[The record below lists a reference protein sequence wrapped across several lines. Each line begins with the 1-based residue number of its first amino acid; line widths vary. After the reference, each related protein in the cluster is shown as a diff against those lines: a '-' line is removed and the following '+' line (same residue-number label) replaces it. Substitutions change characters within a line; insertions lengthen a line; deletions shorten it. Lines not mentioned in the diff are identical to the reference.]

1 MRWRI
6 PLLGLVLLL
15 VGGELSAQDACPV
28 QGIWKLESQA
38 FNGEA
43 RDVSEFKQIMVVT
56 SSHSAWMRVPNGAD
70 TTVVPALYTG
80 SRRSVTGNTVTE
92 TLEYSKQ
99 SEYVGLESSYP
110 IPCPKG
116 DLLYSEFDLPIT
128 EDGEVKFT
136 VHLEEVWR
144 RIE

>member
-6 PLLGLVLLL
+6 PVLALLLLL
-15 VGGELSAQDACPV
+15 VGRQLSAQDDCG

-38 FNGEA
+38 VNGEA
-43 RDVSEFKQIMVVT
+43 MDLETFTQIRVVT
-56 SSHSAWMRVPNGAD
+56 SSHSAWMRVPDGAD
-70 TTVVPALYTG
+70 TTVVPALYAG